1 MKNDALKIIDAA
13 LKASSPYKNVSDA
26 LSQREYTDN
35 ITLIAAG
42 KAACT
47 MAKAAFDVLGNRIK
61 KGYII
66 TKYFHGIPMPEVFDV
81 FEAGHPLPDENSV
94 KHTETIINAVRKLTE
109 KDKIIFLLSGG
120 ASALFE
126 SPLIELNTLIE
137 ITDKLL
143 KCGADITE
151 INIIRK
157 KLSSVKGGKFAKMC
171 KCSIDC
177 FILSDVLGDKI
188 EMIASGP
195 CCDDNS
201 TAPDVTNI
209 INKYKIDIPILLDT
223 EKTTVTNAKNYIIG
237 SLAML
242 CDGAKK
248 YAEELGYKTNIV
260 TTSLT
265 GEASEIGRK
274 IALDAIAF
282 ASEPHEK
289 TVFIYGGETTVT
301 IKGNGK
307 GGRNQEIALSAAIEL
322 KNKSDILL
330 FSLGSDGTDGPTDAA
345 GGIVSGESYKKMLS
359 AGISPEEYLK
369 DNNSYNA
376 LKAIDSLIIT
386 GPTGTNVND
395 ITVVIIQ

>member
-1 MKNDALKIIDAA
+1 MKTDALKIIDAA
-13 LKASSPYKNVSDA
+13 LKASSPRKNVEDA
-26 LSQREYTDN
+26 LSQREYADN

-47 MAKAAFDVLGNRIK
+47 MADAAYDVLGDKIR
-61 KGYII
+61 KGYVI
-66 TKYFHGIPMPEVFDV
+66 TKYFHSFPLPDVFEV

-94 KHTETIINAVRKLTE
+94 KHTKTVIDAVKSLTE
-109 KDKIIFLLSGG
+109 KDKVIFLLSGG

-126 SPLIELNTLIE
+126 SPVIPLESLIG
-137 ITDKLL
+137 ITEKLL
-143 KCGADITE
+143 RCGADITE

-157 KLSSVKGGKFAKMC
+157 KLSSVKGGNFAKMC
-171 KCSIDC
+171 PCDIDC

-195 CCDDNS
+195 CCDD
-201 TAPDVTNI
+201 
-209 INKYKIDIPILLDT
+209 
-223 EKTTVTNAKNYIIG
+223 KTTVLDAQNILKKYGIDFNLPDDIDKTEVTNAENHIIG
-237 SLAML
+237 SLGML

-248 YAEELGYKTNIV
+248 CAESLGYKTHIV
-260 TTSLT
+260 TTSMT
-265 GEASEIGRK
+265 GEAQEKAREIAK
-274 IALDAIAF
+274 HAIGF
-282 ASEPHEK
+282 ASSPHEK

-322 KNKSDILL
+322 KNTEDILI

-345 GGIVSGESYKKMLS
+345 GGMADGHSYKKMLS
-359 AGISPEEYLK
+359 AGISPEEYLN
-369 DNNSYNA
+369 DNNSYDA
-376 LKAIDSLIIT
+376 LKTIGDIIIT